1 MSSLF
6 DVGKSALNSYRQSL
20 AVTGQNIANIN
31 TEGYKRREASLEE
44 VTGSQGSVTSL
55 PDQTGLGVRVTD
67 INRSFD
73 QYLLDRARTAT
84 ANFQKLD
91 VFVDQLKE
99 LENMLLPDKGNLG
112 AQIASFFDSL
122 REVAA
127 APSDIAPR
135 AVAIEQGKS
144 LAAGFNN
151 YATQLNQLLSNTE
164 SVMEDSIET
173 INLLSTQLADING
186 RIMAAGQSGQSPNS
200 IYDLRDK
207 AVTDLSKLT
216 DLTVSYSG
224 RGVVL

>member
-6 DVGKSALNSYRQSL
+6 DVGKSALSSYRQSL

-31 TEGYKRREASLEE
+31 TEGYKRREANLEE

-73 QYLLDRARTAT
+73 QYLLDRARSAT
-84 ANFQKLD
+84 SSFQKLD

-122 REVAA
+122 RESLPHQVISPRRAA
-127 APSDIAPR
+127 
-135 AVAIEQGKS
+135 VEQGKS

-151 YATQLNQLLSNTE
+151 YATQLNQLLANTE
-164 SVMEDSIET
+164 SVMEDSIDT
-173 INLLSTQLADING
+173 INLFSNQLADING
-186 RIMAAGQSGQSPNS
+186 RIMAAGQSGQSPPN
-200 IYDLRDK
+200 
-207 AVTDLSKLT
+207 T
-216 DLTVSYSG
+216 
-224 RGVVL
+224 